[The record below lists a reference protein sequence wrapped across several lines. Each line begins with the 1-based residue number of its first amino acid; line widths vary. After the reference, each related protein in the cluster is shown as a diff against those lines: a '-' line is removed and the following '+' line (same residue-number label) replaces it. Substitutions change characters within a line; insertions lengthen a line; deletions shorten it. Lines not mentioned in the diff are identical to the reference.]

1 MEYQPKSMM
10 MIIITVIVIVI
21 VMMNSEKKKGEKG
34 VYVCGG
40 GAVHKPEFMA
50 GIKVKSSRS

>member
-1 MEYQPKSMM
+1 MEYQPKPMM

-40 GAVHKPEFMA
+40 RCTSL
-50 GIKVKSSRS
+50 SSWLASK

>member
-1 MEYQPKSMM
+1 MEHQPKSMM

-21 VMMNSEKKKGEKG
+21 VMMNSERKKGEKG

-40 GAVHKPEFMA
+40 AVHEPEFMA